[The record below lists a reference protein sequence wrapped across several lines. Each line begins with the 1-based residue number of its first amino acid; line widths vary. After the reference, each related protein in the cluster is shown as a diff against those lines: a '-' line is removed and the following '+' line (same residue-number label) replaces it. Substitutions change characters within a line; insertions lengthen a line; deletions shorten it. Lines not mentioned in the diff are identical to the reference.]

1 MAQKRIEYYGRFTP
15 TGVDTSQAKRLEAL
29 SGLAE
34 QVGGIA
40 YDVASGIQERRGVQ
54 AGLAAGQEAAEKGE
68 IIETQKG
75 FLSQISIFDQAYNN
89 ALSKAYVAGVDN
101 DARENINRLL
111 TDNPDDIEAFDAA
124 VNSYRTGVTQ
134 NIADE
139 FKPLIDQSMDQMISS
154 ARSQVHQSQTA
165 KNLKNAD
172 DTLIR
177 SGQTATDA
185 ALKAARIGDDESAM
199 IGRMNAFSSF
209 DARVE
214 AGTMTPAAAETAKQ
228 NLIVATEGEKA
239 RGGLQ
244 AIIKNRGAYAAVE
257 FINAVAETPVS
268 NFTLEQQE
276 QLADVLRADLN
287 EYISLTNI
295 QEKQAEDALK
305 ARQGENF
312 TSLYVGII
320 GGETDV
326 GDITRTAMA
335 GNLTQSQLTTLT
347 NVMNT
352 RGQGIDDFDLIY
364 DIQTQMY
371 QNPQAARD
379 LIIANTGTRLTGS
392 RAQSLLSTLGEEP
405 ILNTPKATR
414 YRKYVSTNVGIV
426 DPITGRFT
434 GAGTKERAADLMLAF
449 DEKVLAGEDPSAVAE
464 QLLDINDIPP
474 QFTSEDDVDKALER
488 LADQVDTTY
497 KDNKAGYNVEE
508 EKLQQYLVRI
518 RNFKNMMADIKRGQ

>member
-1 MAQKRIEYYGRFTP
+1 MAQKRIDYYGQFTP
-15 TGVDTSQAKRLEAL
+15 TGVDTSQAKRLQAL

-34 QVGGIA
+34 QVGGLA
-40 YDVASGIQERRGVQ
+40 YQVGAGIQERKGMQ
-54 AGLAAGQEAAEKGE
+54 AGLAAGAEAADKGE
-68 IIETQKG
+68 MIETQKG

-101 DARENINRLL
+101 DARENVNRLL
-111 TDNPDDIEAFDAA
+111 TDNPDDIDAFDEA
-124 VNSYRTGVTQ
+124 VNAYRNGVTQ
-134 NIADE
+134 NIAKE
-139 FKPLIDQSMDQMISS
+139 FRPLINQSMDQMISS

-177 SGQTATDA
+177 SGQTATEA

-199 IGRMNAFSSF
+199 IGRMNAFSTF

-244 AIIKNRGAYAAVE
+244 ALIKNRGAYAAVE

-268 NFTLEQQE
+268 NFTLDQQE
-276 QLADVLRADLN
+276 ELANVLRADLN

-295 QEKQAEDALK
+295 QEKQSEDALK

-312 TSLYVGII
+312 TSLYVGLIN
-320 GGETDV
+320 GETDV

-352 RGQGIDDFDLIY
+352 RGQGIDDFNLIY
-364 DIQTQMY
+364 DVQTQMY
-371 QNPQAARD
+371 ENPEAARN
-379 LIIANTGTRLTGS
+379 LIIANTGTRLTAS
-392 RAQSLLSTLGEEP
+392 RAQSLLSTLDKEP

-426 DPITGRFT
+426 DPITGKFT

-449 DEKVLAGEDPSAVAE
+449 DEKVLTGEDPVAVAE
-464 QLLDINDIPP
+464 QLLNINDIPP
-474 QFTSEDDVDKALER
+474 DFTTEADIDKAFER
-488 LADQVDTTY
+488 LEKQVTTMDKSEYDTR
-497 KDNKAGYNVEE
+497 AAE
-508 EKLQQYLVRI
+508 LQQYRTRI
-518 RNFKNMMADIKRGQ
+518 RNFQNMMADIKRGQ

>member
-1 MAQKRIEYYGRFTP
+1 MAQKRIDYYGRFTP
-15 TGVDTSQAKRLEAL
+15 TGVDTSQAKRLETL

-40 YDVASGIQERRGVQ
+40 YDVASGIQERRGLQ

-139 FKPLIDQSMDQMISS
+139 FRPLIDQSMDQMISS
-154 ARSQVHQSQTA
+154 ARSQVHQAQTA

-199 IGRMNAFSSF
+199 IGRMNAFSAF

-276 QLADVLRADLN
+276 NLADVLRADLN
-287 EYISLTNI
+287 EYIALTNI
-295 QEKQAEDALK
+295 QETQAEEALK

-320 GGETDV
+320 NGETDM
-326 GDITRTAMA
+326 GDITRTAMS
-335 GNLTQSQLTTLT
+335 GGLSKEDLRSLT

-352 RGQGIDDFDLIY
+352 RGQGIDNYEFIY
-364 DIQTQMY
+364 GVQTQMY
-371 QNPQAARD
+371 ENPEYARKL
-379 LIIANTGTRLTGS
+379 LIDNTGGLVTSKTALD
-392 RAQSLLSTLGEEP
+392 LLNALDQEP
-405 ILNTPKATR
+405 ILNTATAKR
-414 YRKYVSTNVGIV
+414 YRNFLKNNVATTDLLGN
-426 DPITGRFT
+426 ITGEN
-434 GAGTKERAADLMLAF
+434 KERATFLMFEF
-449 DEKVLAGEDPSAVAE
+449 DNRVLAGEKPEAVALDLVSVDDILRKNFDRE
-464 QLLDINDIPP
+464 FEKLEQEFADGLSDTEYDERFQLL
-474 QFTSEDDVDKALER
+474 
-488 LADQVDTTY
+488 TT
-497 KDNKAGYNVEE
+497 
-508 EKLQQYLVRI
+508 QQQRME
-518 RNFKNMMADIKRGQ
+518 NFENMMADIKRGQ

>member
-1 MAQKRIEYYGRFTP
+1 MAQKRIDYYGQFTP
-15 TGVDTSQAKRLEAL
+15 TGVDTSQAKRLQAL

-34 QVGGIA
+34 QVGGLA
-40 YDVASGIQERRGVQ
+40 YQVGAGIQERKGMQ
-54 AGLAAGQEAAEKGE
+54 AGLAAGAEAADKGE
-68 IIETQKG
+68 MIETQKG

-101 DARENINRLL
+101 DARENVNRLL
-111 TDNPDDIEAFDAA
+111 TDNPDDIDAFDEA
-124 VNSYRTGVTQ
+124 VNAYRNGVTQ
-134 NIADE
+134 NIAEE
-139 FKPLIDQSMDQMISS
+139 FRPLINQSMDQMITS

-177 SGQTATDA
+177 SGQTATEA
-185 ALKAARIGDDESAM
+185 ALKASRIGDDESAM
-199 IGRMNAFSSF
+199 IGRMNAFSAF

-244 AIIKNRGAYAAVE
+244 ALIKNRGAYAAVE

-268 NFTLEQQE
+268 NFTLDQQDE
-276 QLADVLRADLN
+276 LANVLRADLN

-312 TSLYVGII
+312 TSLYVGLIN
-320 GGETDV
+320 GETDR

-352 RGQGIDDFDLIY
+352 RGQGIDDFNLIY
-364 DIQTQMY
+364 DVQTQMY
-371 QNPQAARD
+371 ENPEAARN

-392 RAQSLLSTLGEEP
+392 RAQELLTTLGEEP
-405 ILNTPKATR
+405 ILNTATANR
-414 YRKYVSTNVGIV
+414 FRTFLKNNVATTDLLGN
-426 DPITGRFT
+426 ITGEN
-434 GAGTKERAADLMLAF
+434 KERAIFLMFEF
-449 DEKVLAGEDPSAVAE
+449 DNRVLAGEAPEAVALNLVSVDDILRKNFDRE
-464 QLLDINDIPP
+464 FEKLEAEIGTLTKSEYDERFQLL
-474 QFTSEDDVDKALER
+474 
-488 LADQVDTTY
+488 TT
-497 KDNKAGYNVEE
+497 
-508 EKLQQYLVRI
+508 QQQRME
-518 RNFKNMMADIKRGQ
+518 NFESMMADIKRGQ

>member
-1 MAQKRIEYYGRFTP
+1 MAQKRIDYYGQFTP
-15 TGVDTSQAKRLEAL
+15 TGVDTSQAKRLQAL

-34 QVGGIA
+34 QVGGLA
-40 YDVASGIQERRGVQ
+40 YQVGAGIQERKGLQ
-54 AGLAAGQEAAEKGE
+54 AGLAAGQEAADKGE
-68 IIETQKG
+68 MIETQKG

-101 DARENINRLL
+101 DARENVNRLL
-111 TDNPDDIEAFDAA
+111 TDNPDDIDAFDEA
-124 VNSYRTGVTQ
+124 VNAYRNGVTQ
-134 NIADE
+134 NISEE
-139 FKPLIDQSMDQMISS
+139 FRPLIDQSMDQMITS
-154 ARSQVHQSQTA
+154 ARSRVHQAQTA

-177 SGQTATDA
+177 SGQTATEA
-185 ALKAARIGDDESAM
+185 ALKASRIGDDESAM
-199 IGRMNAFSSF
+199 IGRMNAFSTF

-244 AIIKNRGAYAAVE
+244 ALIKNRGAYAAVE
-257 FINAVAETPVS
+257 FISAVAETPVS

-276 QLADVLRADLN
+276 NLADVLRADLN

-312 TSLYVGII
+312 TSLYVGLIN
-320 GGETDV
+320 GETDT

-364 DIQTQMY
+364 DVQTQMY
-371 QNPQAARD
+371 QNPEAARN
-379 LIIANTGTRLTGS
+379 LIIANTGSRLTAS
-392 RAQSLLSTLGEEP
+392 KAQELLTTLDGEP

-414 YRKYVSTNVGIV
+414 YRKYVSTSVGIV
-426 DPITGRFT
+426 DPVTGKFT

-449 DEKVLAGEDPSAVAE
+449 DEKVLAGEDPAVVAE
-464 QLLDINDIPP
+464 QLLDINDIPVD
-474 QFTSEDDVDKALER
+474 FKSEADIKEKLKDLEETV
-488 LADQVDTTY
+488 LTMNASE
-497 KDNKAGYNVEE
+497 YN
-508 EKLQQYLVRI
+508 EKEQELQQYLVRI
-518 RNFKNMMADIKRGQ
+518 RNFQNMMTDIKRGQ

>member
-1 MAQKRIEYYGRFTP
+1 LQ
-15 TGVDTSQAKRLEAL
+15 AL

-34 QVGGIA
+34 QVGGLA
-40 YDVASGIQERRGVQ
+40 YQVGAGIQERKGLQ
-54 AGLAAGQEAAEKGE
+54 AGLAAGQEAADKGE
-68 IIETQKG
+68 MIETQKG

-101 DARENINRLL
+101 DARENVNRLL
-111 TDNPDDIEAFDAA
+111 TDNPDDIDAFDEA
-124 VNSYRTGVTQ
+124 VNAYRTGVTQ
-134 NIADE
+134 NIAEE
-139 FKPLIDQSMDQMISS
+139 FRPLIDQSMDQMITS
-154 ARSQVHQSQTA
+154 ARSRVHQAQTA

-177 SGQTATDA
+177 SGQTATEA
-185 ALKAARIGDDESAM
+185 ALKASRIGDDESAM
-199 IGRMNAFSSF
+199 IGRMNAFSTF

-244 AIIKNRGAYAAVE
+244 ALIKNRGAYAAVE

-268 NFTLEQQE
+268 NFTLDQQE
-276 QLADVLRADLN
+276 ELANVLRADLN

-312 TSLYVGII
+312 TSLYVGLIN
-320 GGETDV
+320 GETDT

-352 RGQGIDDFDLIY
+352 RGQGIDDFELIY
-364 DIQTQMY
+364 DVQTQMY
-371 QNPQAARD
+371 QNPEAARN
-379 LIIANTGTRLTGS
+379 LIIANTGTRLTAS
-392 RAQSLLSTLGEEP
+392 KAQSLLTTLDGEP
-405 ILNTPKATR
+405 ILDTPKATR

-426 DPITGRFT
+426 DPITGKFT

-449 DEKVLAGEDPSAVAE
+449 DEKVLAGEDPAAVAE
-464 QLLDINDIPP
+464 QLLSINDIPP
-474 QFTSEDDVDKALER
+474 DFTTEADIDKALER
-488 LADQVDTTY
+488 LEKQVTTMDKSEYDTRE
-497 KDNKAGYNVEE
+497 AE
-508 EKLQQYLVRI
+508 LQQYRTRI
-518 RNFKNMMADIKRGQ
+518 RNFQNMMTDIKRGQ

>member
-1 MAQKRIEYYGRFTP
+1 MAQKRIDYYGQFTP
-15 TGVDTSQAKRLEAL
+15 TGVDTSQAKRLQAL

-34 QVGGIA
+34 QVGGLA
-40 YDVASGIQERRGVQ
+40 YQVGAGIQERKGLQ
-54 AGLAAGQEAAEKGE
+54 AGLAAGQEAADKGE
-68 IIETQKG
+68 MIETQKG

-101 DARENINRLL
+101 DARENVNRLL
-111 TDNPDDIEAFDAA
+111 TDNPDDIDAFDEA
-124 VNSYRTGVTQ
+124 VNAYRNGVTQ
-134 NIADE
+134 NISEE
-139 FKPLIDQSMDQMISS
+139 FRPLINQSMDQMITS
-154 ARSQVHQSQTA
+154 ARSRVHQAQTA

-177 SGQTATDA
+177 SGQTATEA
-185 ALKAARIGDDESAM
+185 ALKASRIGDDESAM
-199 IGRMNAFSSF
+199 IGRMNAFSTF

-244 AIIKNRGAYAAVE
+244 ALIKNRGAYAAVE

-268 NFTLEQQE
+268 NFTLDQQE
-276 QLADVLRADLN
+276 ELTNVLRADLN

-312 TSLYVGII
+312 TSLYVGLIN
-320 GGETDV
+320 GETDV

-371 QNPQAARD
+371 QNPEAARD

-392 RAQSLLSTLGEEP
+392 KAQELLTTLDQEP
-405 ILNTPKATR
+405 ILNTPKAKTFR
-414 YRKYVSTNVGIV
+414 TYVSTNVGIV

-449 DEKVLAGEDPSAVAE
+449 DLRLMAGEDPAVVAQE
-464 QLLDINDIPP
+464 LLDINDIPP
-474 QFTSEDDVDKALER
+474 DFTTEDDIDKALER
-488 LADQVDTTY
+488 LEKQVTTMEKSEYDTRE
-497 KDNKAGYNVEE
+497 A
-508 EKLQQYLVRI
+508 KLQQYRTRI
-518 RNFKNMMADIKRGQ
+518 RNFKNMMTDIKRGQ

>member
-1 MAQKRIEYYGRFTP
+1 MAQKRIDYYGQFTP
-15 TGVDTSQAKRLEAL
+15 TGVDTSQAKRLQAL

-34 QVGGIA
+34 QVGGLA
-40 YDVASGIQERRGVQ
+40 YQVGAGIQERKGLQ
-54 AGLAAGQEAAEKGE
+54 AGLAAGQEAADKGE
-68 IIETQKG
+68 MIETQKG

-111 TDNPDDIEAFDAA
+111 TDNPDDIESFDEA
-124 VNSYRTGVTQ
+124 VNAYRNGVTQ
-134 NIADE
+134 NISEE
-139 FKPLIDQSMDQMISS
+139 FRPLINQSMDQMITS

-177 SGQTATDA
+177 SGQTATEA
-185 ALKAARIGDDESAM
+185 ALKASRIGDDESAM
-199 IGRMNAFSSF
+199 IGRMNAFSTF

-244 AIIKNRGAYAAVE
+244 ALIKNRGAYAAVE

-268 NFTLEQQE
+268 NFTLDQQE
-276 QLADVLRADLN
+276 ELANVLRADLN

-295 QEKQAEDALK
+295 QEKQADDALK

-312 TSLYVGII
+312 TSLYVGLIN
-320 GGETDV
+320 GETDV

-352 RGQGIDDFDLIY
+352 RGQGIDDFELIY
-364 DIQTQMY
+364 DVQTQMY
-371 QNPQAARD
+371 QNPEAARN
-379 LIIANTGTRLTGS
+379 LIIANTGSRLTAS
-392 RAQSLLSTLGEEP
+392 KAQSLLTTLDGEP

-426 DPITGRFT
+426 DPITGKFT

-474 QFTSEDDVDKALER
+474 DFTTEADIDKALER
-488 LADQVDTTY
+488 LEKQVKTMGKSEYDTRE
-497 KDNKAGYNVEE
+497 AE
-508 EKLQQYLVRI
+508 LQQYRTRI
-518 RNFKNMMADIKRGQ
+518 RNFQNMMTDIKRGQ

>member
-1 MAQKRIEYYGRFTP
+1 MAQKRIDYYGQFTP
-15 TGVDTSQAKRLEAL
+15 TGVDTSQAKRLQAL

-34 QVGGIA
+34 QVGGLA
-40 YDVASGIQERRGVQ
+40 YQVGAGIQERKGLQ
-54 AGLAAGQEAAEKGE
+54 AGLAAGQDAADKGE
-68 IIETQKG
+68 MIETQKG

-101 DARENINRLL
+101 DARENVNRLL
-111 TDNPDDIEAFDAA
+111 TDNPDDIDAFDEA
-124 VNSYRTGVTQ
+124 VNAYRNGVTQ
-134 NIADE
+134 NISEE
-139 FKPLIDQSMDQMISS
+139 FRPLINQSMDQMITS
-154 ARSQVHQSQTA
+154 ARSQVHQAQTA
-165 KNLKNAD
+165 RSLKNAD

-177 SGQTATDA
+177 SGQTATEA
-185 ALKAARIGDDESAM
+185 ALKASRIGDDESAM
-199 IGRMNAFSSF
+199 IGRMNAFSTF

-244 AIIKNRGAYAAVE
+244 ALIKNRGAYAAVE

-268 NFTLEQQE
+268 NFTLDQQE
-276 QLADVLRADLN
+276 ELANVLRADLN

-295 QEKQAEDALK
+295 QDKQAEDALK

-312 TSLYVGII
+312 TSLYVGLIN
-320 GGETDV
+320 GETDV
-326 GDITRTAMA
+326 GDIARTAMA

-352 RGQGIDDFDLIY
+352 RGQGIDDFELIY
-364 DIQTQMY
+364 DVQTQMY
-371 QNPQAARD
+371 ENPEAARN
-379 LIIANTGTRLTGS
+379 LIIANTGTRLTAS
-392 RAQSLLSTLGEEP
+392 RAQSLLTTLDEEP

-426 DPITGRFT
+426 DPITGKFT

-449 DEKVLAGEDPSAVAE
+449 DEKVLTGEDPAAVAE
-464 QLLDINDIPP
+464 QLLNINDIPP
-474 QFTSEDDVDKALER
+474 DFTTEADIDKALER
-488 LADQVDTTY
+488 LEKQVITMEKSEYDTRE
-497 KDNKAGYNVEE
+497 AE
-508 EKLQQYLVRI
+508 LQQYRTRI
-518 RNFKNMMADIKRGQ
+518 RNFQNMMTDIKRGQ

>member
-1 MAQKRIEYYGRFTP
+1 MAQKRIEYYGKFTP
-15 TGVDTSQAKRLEAL
+15 TGVDTSQAKRLQAL

-34 QVGGIA
+34 QVG
-40 YDVASGIQERRGVQ
+40 DVAFGVASNIAERRGLQ
-54 AGLAAGQEAAEKGE
+54 AGLAAGQQAAEKGE

-111 TDNPDDIEAFDAA
+111 TDNPDDIESFDEA
-124 VNSYRTGVTQ
+124 VTAYRNGVTQ
-134 NIADE
+134 NIAEE
-139 FKPLIDQSMDQMISS
+139 FRPLIDQSMDQMISS

-177 SGQTATDA
+177 SAQIATES
-185 ALKAARIGDDESAM
+185 ALKAARLGDDESAL
-199 IGRMNAFSSF
+199 IGRMNAFSSI

-214 AGTMTPAAAETAKQ
+214 AGTISPAAGETLKQ
-228 NLIVATEGEKA
+228 NIIVATEGEKA

-244 AIIKNRGAYAAVE
+244 AIIKNRGAYAAAE

-268 NFTLEQQE
+268 NFTLDQQE
-276 QLADVLRADLN
+276 NLADVLRADLN
-287 EYISLTNI
+287 EYIALTNI

-320 GGETDV
+320 NGETDV
-326 GDITRTAMA
+326 ADITRTAMA

-352 RGQGIDDFDLIY
+352 RGQGIDDFELVY

-371 QNPQAARD
+371 QNPEMARN
-379 LIIANTGTRLTGS
+379 LIVTNTGTRLTAS
-392 RAQSLLSTLGEEP
+392 KAQSLLTTLDGEP
-405 ILNTPKATR
+405 ILSTPKATR
-414 YRKYVSTNVGIV
+414 YRNYVSTSVGIV
-426 DPITGRFT
+426 DPITGKFT

-449 DEKVLAGEDPSAVAE
+449 DEKVLAGEDPSVVAE

-474 QFTSEDDVDKALER
+474 QFTTESDIDKAVER
-488 LADQVDTTY
+488 LEAQVQTMDASDYNQKISELDQYRT
-497 KDNKAGYNVEE
+497 
-508 EKLQQYLVRI
+508 RI
-518 RNFKNMMADIKRGQ
+518 RNFQNMMADIKRGQ

>member
-1 MAQKRIEYYGRFTP
+1 MTQKRIEYYGKFTP
-15 TGVDTSQAKRLEAL
+15 TGVDTSQAKRLQAL

-34 QVGGIA
+34 QVGGLA
-40 YDVASGIQERRGVQ
+40 YGVASDIAERRGLQ

-89 ALSKAYVAGVDN
+89 ALTKAYVAGVDN
-101 DARENINRLL
+101 DARESINRLL
-111 TDNPDDIEAFDAA
+111 TDNPDDIESFDQA
-124 VNSYRTGVTQ
+124 VNAYRTGVTQ
-134 NIADE
+134 NISEE
-139 FKPLIDQSMDQMISS
+139 FRPLIDQSMDQMISS
-154 ARSQVHQSQTA
+154 ARSQVHQAQTA
-165 KNLKNAD
+165 KSLKNAD

-177 SGQTATDA
+177 SAQIATEA
-185 ALKAARIGDDESAM
+185 ALKAARLGDDESAL

-214 AGTMTPAAAETAKQ
+214 AGTMTEAAAETAKQ

-276 QLADVLRADLN
+276 ELANVLRADLN
-287 EYISLTNI
+287 EYIALTNI

-312 TSLYVGII
+312 TGLYVGII
-320 GGETDV
+320 KGETDV
-326 GDITRTAMA
+326 ADITRTAMA

-352 RGQGIDDFDLIY
+352 RGQGIDDFELVY
-364 DIQTQMY
+364 EIQTQMY
-371 QNPQAARD
+371 QNPEMARN
-379 LIIANTGTRLTGS
+379 LIVANTGTRLTAS
-392 RAQSLLSTLGEEP
+392 KAQSLLTTLDGEP
-405 ILNTPKATR
+405 ILNTPKAAR

-449 DEKVLAGEDPSAVAE
+449 DEKVLAGEDPAAVAE
-464 QLLDINDIPP
+464 QLLNINDIPP
-474 QFTSEDDVDKALER
+474 DFTTEADIDKALER
-488 LADQVDTTY
+488 LEKQVTTMDKSEYDTRE
-497 KDNKAGYNVEE
+497 AE
-508 EKLQQYLVRI
+508 LQQYRTRI
-518 RNFKNMMADIKRGQ
+518 RNFQNMMADIKRGQ

>member
-1 MAQKRIEYYGRFTP
+1 MAQKRIDYYGQFTP
-15 TGVDTSQAKRLEAL
+15 TGVDTSQAKRLQAL

-34 QVGGIA
+34 QVGGLA
-40 YDVASGIQERRGVQ
+40 YQVGAGIQERKGLQ
-54 AGLAAGQEAAEKGE
+54 AGLAAGQEAADKGE
-68 IIETQKG
+68 MIETQKG

-111 TDNPDDIEAFDAA
+111 TDNPDDIESFDEA
-124 VNSYRTGVTQ
+124 VNAYRNGVTQ
-134 NIADE
+134 NISEE
-139 FKPLIDQSMDQMISS
+139 FRPLIDQSMDQMITS

-177 SGQTATDA
+177 SGQTATEA
-185 ALKAARIGDDESAM
+185 ALKASRIGDDESAM
-199 IGRMNAFSSF
+199 IGRMNAFSTF

-244 AIIKNRGAYAAVE
+244 ALIKNRGAYAAVE

-268 NFTLEQQE
+268 NFTLDQQE
-276 QLADVLRADLN
+276 ELADVLRADLN

-312 TSLYVGII
+312 TSLYVGLIN
-320 GGETDV
+320 GETDV

-352 RGQGIDDFDLIY
+352 RGQGIDDFNLIY

-371 QNPQAARD
+371 QNPEAARN
-379 LIIANTGTRLTGS
+379 LIIANTNTRLTAS
-392 RAQSLLSTLGEEP
+392 RAQELLTTLDQEP
-405 ILNTPKATR
+405 ILNTPKAKTFR
-414 YRKYVSTNVGIV
+414 TYVSTNVGIV

-449 DEKVLAGEDPSAVAE
+449 DLKLMAGEDPATVA
-464 QLLDINDIPP
+464 QGLLDINDIPP
-474 QFTSEDDVDKALER
+474 DFTTEADIDKALER
-488 LADQVDTTY
+488 LEKQVKTMDKSEYDTRE
-497 KDNKAGYNVEE
+497 AE
-508 EKLQQYLVRI
+508 LQQYRTRI
-518 RNFKNMMADIKRGQ
+518 RNFQNMMTDIKRGQ